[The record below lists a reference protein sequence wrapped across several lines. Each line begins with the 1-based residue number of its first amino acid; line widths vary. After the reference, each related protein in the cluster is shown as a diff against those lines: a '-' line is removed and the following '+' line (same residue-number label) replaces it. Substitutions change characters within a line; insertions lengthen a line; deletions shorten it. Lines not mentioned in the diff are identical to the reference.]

1 MWDRLYHFAP
11 GLHFSQYPLSL
22 SCDFTSSSHFRGGEA
37 VIRLPLDAGL
47 NYVTG
52 FAFSNKMLYSEP
64 ISVMQGTVSPSFLPQ
79 RMGAGPKMGTGKRSI
94 GPVCWP
100 GTGGPWKAAYL
111 TASLTPWQNRE
122 PDPEGSHDLHKVGVS
137 STEGGSLLCPLH
149 FLFASP

>member
-1 MWDRLYHFAP
+1 MKEWE
-11 GLHFSQYPLSL
+11 SQNLISLFPLQLRMQAIKAFISIYVQ
-22 SCDFTSSSHFRGGEA
+22 STGNNHPR
-37 VIRLPLDAGL
+37 ILPWLESQEL
-47 NYVTG
+47 
-52 FAFSNKMLYSEP
+52 KYSEP
-64 ISVMQGTVSPSFLPQ
+64 ISVTQGTVSPSFLPQ

-111 TASLTPWQNRE
+111 TASLTPWQNRD

-149 FLFASP
+149 FRFASP